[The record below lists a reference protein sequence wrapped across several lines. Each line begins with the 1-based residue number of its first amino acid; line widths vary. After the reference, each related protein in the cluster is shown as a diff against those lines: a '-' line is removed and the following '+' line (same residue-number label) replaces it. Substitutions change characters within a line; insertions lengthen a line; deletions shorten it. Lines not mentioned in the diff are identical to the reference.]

1 MSFLTRISLF
11 AAFCGAIACGSA
23 PKPAPESTTVTPAAA
38 PAPPAV
44 AEPVA
49 AQPAVE
55 PTAAPA
61 PEPAPASPHGH
72 GHDHDHAKEAH
83 AAAPG
88 AYTGPDP
95 CTVAVGGKGIIDKA
109 CAKGGIKEAKAVMK
123 SMVKKAK
130 KGGMKVDCD
139 TCHTDEKDWS
149 KFSPDVKEKFK
160 ALLEAS
166 NK

>member
-1 MSFLTRISLF
+1 MSFLTRLSLF
-11 AAFCGAIACGSA
+11 AGFCGAIACGSA
-23 PKPAPESTTVTPAAA
+23 PKPAPESTTVTPAAE

-49 AQPAVE
+49 AQPAAE
-55 PTAAPA
+55 PAPAPA
-61 PEPAPASPHGH
+61 PEAAPAAPPPEK
-72 GHDHDHAKEAH
+72 AKEAH
-83 AAAPG
+83 AASPG

-95 CTVAVGGKGIIDKA
+95 CTVAVGGKGVIDKA

-160 ALLEAS
+160 ALVEAS